1 MTHLAVVRA
10 NLAVVTV
17 RLLVGLAGRAA
28 EAAAALGADAGN
40 VADLDVLDLVAD
52 TYDPAGLDIVQ
63 VGSICPRGASAAYSL
78 SDDLVADDDRVF
90 DLSPAGAGGV
100 QVRCANAAVLDLDVD
115 ISLLPGLAMAREAR
129 YPSAWG
135 STGGDAA
142 A

>member
-63 VGSICPRGASAAYSL
+63 VGSICPRGA
-78 SDDLVADDDRVF
+78 
-90 DLSPAGAGGV
+90 G
-100 QVRCANAAVLDLDVD
+100 
-115 ISLLPGLAMAREAR
+115 
-129 YPSAWG
+129 
-135 STGGDAA
+135 
-142 A
+142 